1 MRLTESGIELI
12 KSFEGF
18 RSEAYR
24 DPAGVWT
31 IGYGHTSAAGEPRVA
46 EGMTVSRSEADAILR
61 RDAANFSR
69 QLNRALRVQLTD
81 EQFSALVSFTY
92 NVGPENL
99 RRSSVLEAVNKSDF
113 ASVPRR
119 LSLWT
124 KAGGRVLPGLVKR
137 RAAEAA
143 MFVGGND
150 QVTSPPQQSQGKP
163 VAKSTSILAAILTAI
178 LAGLQAIFGDAGPVF
193 AALLLIGI
201 SAALAWIVIERIRKI
216 RKDGV

>member
-1 MRLTESGIELI
+1 
-12 KSFEGF
+12 
-18 RSEAYR
+18 
-24 DPAGVWT
+24 
-31 IGYGHTSAAGEPRVA
+31 
-46 EGMTVSRSEADAILR
+46 
-61 RDAANFSR
+61 
-69 QLNRALRVQLTD
+69 
-81 EQFSALVSFTY
+81 
-92 NVGPENL
+92 
-99 RRSSVLEAVNKSDF
+99 VLEAVNKHDF

-143 MFVGGND
+143 MFVGGSD
-150 QVTSPPQQSQGKP
+150 QVTSPPQQSEGKP

-193 AALLLIGI
+193 AALLMIGI